1 MSNRQRNTTSCNECK
16 RRKLRCDAQQP
27 QCGSCL
33 RSNTLC
39 EVSSRGK
46 RGPKRGHLNALR
58 NRLGQLE
65 EMLQSR
71 FELEQIQELQTH
83 QQTGLHYL
91 PTFESQLPDTAS
103 LNLGVPLDS
112 PLPPAFG
119 LIDPVVH
126 AELDQL
132 YFDRVHP
139 SFQLLHQASYLVWS
153 RSTSKSI
160 VQTCLQRIMWII
172 AILLSTQ
179 FRELIEPLYTQVK
192 KDLES
197 SESFEVEHAQSWT
210 LLTVCELMRASYSQA
225 WISAGRMFRL
235 VQGLRYHEIDSPDKV
250 HSSKEDSTC
259 TEEKRRVFWMAYLL
273 DHLFGM
279 RNDWPVTLSEHM
291 ICTKLPVPDSDF
303 QGNCMVSG
311 NFISQ
316 AITDPASQAD
326 SPFNDCLA
334 IVTLCGRGLLR
345 NRHNNISKAYGD
357 NDSDSSEHWRWLE
370 DILSLKDQ
378 IKSRGDKLHPLVTF
392 AQILGQVAE
401 ILLCKGVIQKNSN
414 QGLCMLD
421 DCHRRISIATE
432 EIIRLARGLTHLHFS
447 QVHPL
452 MSMPLF
458 AAAEFLYEYRDL
470 KDGAL
475 LQQLRDLVDVLG
487 NLKNVN
493 DYEKSYLDLL
503 PRSCISASLDV
514 LRHGEE
520 QRNS

>member
-33 RSNTLC
+33 SSNTLC
-39 EVSSRGK
+39 EVSPRGK

-65 EMLQSR
+65 QMLQSR
-71 FELEQIQELQTH
+71 FELEQIQELQTY

-91 PTFESQLPDTAS
+91 PTFESQLPDTDTAS

-112 PLPPAFG
+112 PLPQAFG

-126 AELDQL
+126 AELYYITLQTHHQKVTDLFRDQL

-139 SFQLLHQASYLVWS
+139 SFPVLHQASYLAWS
-153 RSTSKSI
+153 RSASKSI
-160 VQTCLQRIMWII
+160 IQTCLQRIMWII

-279 RNDWPVTLSEHM
+279 RSDWPVTLSEHM

-303 QGNCMVSG
+303 QGNCTVSG

-316 AITDPASQAD
+316 AITDPASQAN

-392 AQILGQVAE
+392 AQIL
-401 ILLCKGVIQKNSN
+401 
-414 QGLCMLD
+414 
-421 DCHRRISIATE
+421 ATLVSACWMTA
-432 EIIRLARGLTHLHFS
+432 IDGS
-447 QVHPL
+447 Q
-452 MSMPLF
+452 
-458 AAAEFLYEYRDL
+458 
-470 KDGAL
+470 
-475 LQQLRDLVDVLG
+475 
-487 NLKNVN
+487 
-493 DYEKSYLDLL
+493 
-503 PRSCISASLDV
+503 
-514 LRHGEE
+514 
-520 QRNS
+520 

>member
-27 QCGSCL
+27 QCGFCL

-39 EVSSRGK
+39 EASPRGK

-71 FELEQIQELQTH
+71 FELEQTQELQTH

-112 PLPPAFG
+112 PLPQAKG

-139 SFQLLHQASYLVWS
+139 SFPILHQASYLAWS
-153 RSTSKSI
+153 RSASKSI

-197 SESFEVEHAQSWT
+197 SESFEVEHAQSWA
-210 LLTVCELMRASYSQA
+210 LLTVCELMRASYSQS
-225 WISAGRMFRL
+225 WISSGRMFRL

-250 HSSKEDSTC
+250 HSSKEDSTR

-291 ICTKLPVPDSDF
+291 
-303 QGNCMVSG
+303 VS
-311 NFISQ
+311 
-316 AITDPASQAD
+316 
-326 SPFNDCLA
+326 
-334 IVTLCGRGLLR
+334 
-345 NRHNNISKAYGD
+345 Y
-357 NDSDSSEHWRWLE
+357 
-370 DILSLKDQ
+370 
-378 IKSRGDKLHPLVTF
+378 
-392 AQILGQVAE
+392 LGHA
-401 ILLCKGVIQKNSN
+401 L
-414 QGLCMLD
+414 
-421 DCHRRISIATE
+421 TE
-432 EIIRLARGLTHLHFS
+432 EA
-447 QVHPL
+447 
-452 MSMPLF
+452 
-458 AAAEFLYEYRDL
+458 YD
-470 KDGAL
+470 
-475 LQQLRDLVDVLG
+475 
-487 NLKNVN
+487 
-493 DYEKSYLDLL
+493 
-503 PRSCISASLDV
+503 
-514 LRHGEE
+514 
-520 QRNS
+520 

>member
-27 QCGSCL
+27 QCGFCL

-39 EVSSRGK
+39 EASPRGK

-112 PLPPAFG
+112 PLPQAKG

-139 SFQLLHQASYLVWS
+139 SFPILHQASYLAWS
-153 RSTSKSI
+153 RSASKSI

-197 SESFEVEHAQSWT
+197 SESFEVEHAQSWA

-250 HSSKEDSTC
+250 HSSKEDSTK

-291 ICTKLPVPDSDF
+291 ICTKFPVPDSDF
-303 QGNCMVSG
+303 QGNCLVSG

-316 AITDPASQAD
+316 AITDPASQAN

-334 IVTLCGRGLLR
+334 IVTLCGRGLLH
-345 NRHNNISKAYGD
+345 NRHNDISKAYGG
-357 NDSDSSEHWRWLE
+357 NDSDSSEHWRWLK
-370 DILSLKDQ
+370 DILSLKNQ
-378 IKSRGDKLHPLVTF
+378 IKSRGDKLHPLGTF
-392 AQILGQVAE
+392 SQILGQVAE
-401 ILLCKGVIQKNSN
+401 VLLCKGVIRKNN
-414 QGLCMLD
+414 NHGQCMPD

-470 KDGAL
+470 KDGAF

-514 LRHGEE
+514 LWHGEE